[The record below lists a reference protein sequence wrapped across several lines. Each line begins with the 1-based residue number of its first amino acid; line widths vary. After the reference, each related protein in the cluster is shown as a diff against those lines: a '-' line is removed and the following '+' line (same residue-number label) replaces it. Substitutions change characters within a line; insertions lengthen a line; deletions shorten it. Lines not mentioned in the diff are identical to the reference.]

1 MLPMIVV
8 RMVPSERTTRI
19 LVSDASGDEILKA
32 RLPPSGQAHRL
43 ATRTLLEA
51 IALFCNARLRVVLSA
66 DSEAISFAQ
75 GLCDGLGLGIDTVY
89 YEVEILAPRP
99 QRQRG
104 LSGRSDLRDV
114 RRLRLIKGRET

>member
-8 RMVPSERTTRI
+8 RMVSTESATSV
-19 LVSDASGDEILKA
+19 LVSDARGDEILKA
-32 RLPPSGQAHRL
+32 RLPPAGQAHRL

-51 IALFCNARLRVVLSA
+51 IALYCNARLRVVLSA
-66 DSEAISFAQ
+66 DCEAISFAQ

-99 QRQRG
+99 RRRRG
-104 LSGRSDLRDV
+104 PGGRSDFRDV
-114 RRLRLIKGRET
+114 RRLTLIRGGEP

>member
-8 RMVPSERTTRI
+8 RMVPTESSTRV

-32 RLPPSGQAHRL
+32 RLPPAGQAHRL

-66 DSEAISFAQ
+66 DCEAISFAQ

-99 QRQRG
+99 QRR
-104 LSGRSDLRDV
+104 SGRSNFRNV
-114 RRLRLIKGRET
+114 RRLRLIKGSET